1 MKQTE
6 TFLLQRWRH
15 SPEDNWKFILKNIN
29 TKEVKYFQSIETLV
43 GFLSREDLEIKVYR

>member
-6 TFLLQRWRH
+6 TFLLKRWRH

-29 TKEVKYFQSIETLV
+29 TKEVKYFQSIEVLV
-43 GFLSREDLEIKVYR
+43 SFLREENLEIKVYR